1 MLTRSY
7 LIPIPPLVTF
17 RRGDT
22 RKYNTYQITNATL
35 PISFRDM
42 RYYLYPL
49 QHVPLVC
56 EVLRVVVVIV
66 VVVVVVVVVDTAGP
80 PGLEPSVEIQ

>member
-1 MLTRSY
+1 
-7 LIPIPPLVTF
+7 
-17 RRGDT
+17 
-22 RKYNTYQITNATL
+22 
-35 PISFRDM
+35 M

-49 QHVPLVC
+49 HHVPLVC